1 MCAYIARVSLWAPS
15 IGIRVLLFHH
25 ARLWSRRLTD
35 AFDSRRWPINQNDDD
50 DKGHDKHGKH
60 MILHCLL
67 LGQMIDLKEDD
78 PERCGK
84 VDQHTGPDREAKDRH
99 LVSDTQVAEEIVERV
114 KLAVLDTPFKA

>member
-1 MCAYIARVSLWAPS
+1 
-15 IGIRVLLFHH
+15 
-25 ARLWSRRLTD
+25 
-35 AFDSRRWPINQNDDD
+35 
-50 DKGHDKHGKH
+50 

-114 KLAVLDTPFKA
+114 KLAVLDTPF